1 LVQRGEV
8 PADFKPMPDIGAGVM
23 EIWASRHAFVTKTR
37 AIRNADIDLS
47 KMRYAALLEA
57 RRDGQ

>member
-1 LVQRGEV
+1 
-8 PADFKPMPDIGAGVM
+8 M
-23 EIWASRHAFVTKTR
+23 EIWASRHAFVAKTR
-37 AIRNADIDLS
+37 AIRKADIDLS